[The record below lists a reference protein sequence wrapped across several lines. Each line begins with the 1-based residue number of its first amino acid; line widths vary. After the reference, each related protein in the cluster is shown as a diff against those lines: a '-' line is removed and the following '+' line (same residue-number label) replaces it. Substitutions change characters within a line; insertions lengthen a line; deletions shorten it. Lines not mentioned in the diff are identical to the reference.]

1 MKIQQCLDT
10 LRIGGIREL
19 DAVNARALR
28 QIVID
33 ALTDTV
39 TNIEIDL
46 SQTVFV
52 DSCGLGA
59 LIAFRNT
66 VEGRGGVVRVLN
78 PTAPVQ
84 RILELT
90 RLHRVLEIVKCE
102 ELGAG
107 FGAGH
112 GGEEIVDWLPRWHD
126 ALARSQALAGPH
138 FGVHTM
144 GSRPGKS
151 KREETCAAHNSVLVL
166 R

>member
-1 MKIQQCLDT
+1 MKIQPCLDT

-59 LIAFRNT
+59 LIALHKTACSRK
-66 VEGRGGVVRVLN
+66 GAVRLIN
-78 PTAPVQ
+78 PQPPVNQ
-84 RILELT
+84 ILELT
-90 RLHRVLEIVKCE
+90 RMHHIFQITK
-102 ELGAG
+102 
-107 FGAGH
+107 H
-112 GGEEIVDWLPRWHD
+112 
-126 ALARSQALAGPH
+126 
-138 FGVHTM
+138 
-144 GSRPGKS
+144 
-151 KREETCAAHNSVLVL
+151 
-166 R
+166 